1 MIHAGKTKPIVPIG
15 PGTLA
20 KLSRFGMNKHC
31 AQRVVSN
38 QCCERMNIG
47 IVPDIHD
54 LRYHA
59 LGHGD
64 GLIGC
69 LPPDVFT
76 GEMFQCVLVYLTHG
90 NHSNSIQQCD
100 ITPKRAAR
108 QQKLQ
113 VSIRA

>member
-1 MIHAGKTKPIVPIG
+1 
-15 PGTLA
+15 
-20 KLSRFGMNKHC
+20 
-31 AQRVVSN
+31 
-38 QCCERMNIG
+38 MNIG

-64 GLIGC
+64 SLIGC

-90 NHSNSIQQCD
+90 NYSNSIQ
-100 ITPKRAAR
+100 
-108 QQKLQ
+108 
-113 VSIRA
+113 

>member
-1 MIHAGKTKPIVPIG
+1 
-15 PGTLA
+15 
-20 KLSRFGMNKHC
+20 MNKNC
-31 AQRVVSN
+31 VQRVISN

-59 LGHGD
+59 LGCDD

-76 GEMFQCVLVYLTHG
+76 SEMLQCVLAQLTHG

-100 ITPKRAAR
+100 FTPKRTAR

-113 VSIRA
+113 VSNRA